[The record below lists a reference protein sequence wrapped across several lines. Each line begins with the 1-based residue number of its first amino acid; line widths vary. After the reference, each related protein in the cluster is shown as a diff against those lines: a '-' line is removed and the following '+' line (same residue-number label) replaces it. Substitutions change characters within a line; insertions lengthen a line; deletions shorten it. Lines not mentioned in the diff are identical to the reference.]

1 MGPAR
6 FGAGERADEQSHGPM
21 EVDHM
26 EFLDVV
32 GTRRSVRWFKTY
44 EPVEREK
51 VQEILEV
58 IRLTTCPGNLQPWRA
73 IVVWR
78 DELDHDVRE
87 ELLKA
92 DNWQGAHVQAP
103 VWIYIYAD
111 PSAAVPAQF
120 AINTQELISVGALP
134 SAYGWTKSRIEAAIE
149 HAEKTPA
156 GMASIDE
163 LLHDL
168 PAEASAAVAYAE
180 TVGACAVGVLAAV
193 NQGLGTCLHMIAK
206 GTAQEKVKELLGVPE
221 HWIPVWCQLVGY
233 PAEGAAAGGQRPR
246 RDFGDIFFEGNAS
259 TSFQR
264 DPAVV
269 AKLTAANLLQA
280 PAPLPSRRD
289 ELMFLARMYGYPED
303 QDD

>member
-1 MGPAR
+1 
-6 FGAGERADEQSHGPM
+6 
-21 EVDHM
+21 M
-26 EFLDVV
+26 EFLEAV

-44 EPVEREK
+44 EPVSREQ

-58 IRLTTCPGNLQPWRA
+58 IRLTTCPGNLQPWRC

-78 DELDHDVRE
+78 DELDPDVRE

-103 VWIYIYAD
+103 CWIYIYAD
-111 PSAAVPAQF
+111 PEAATPGSF
-120 AINTQELISVGALP
+120 AVNVQQLIEVGALP
-134 SAYGWTKSRIEAAIE
+134 SAYGWSKSRIVNAIE

-168 PAEASAAVAYAE
+168 PKEASSAIAYAE
-180 TVGACAVGVLAAV
+180 TVGACAVACVAAV
-193 NQGLGTCLHMIAK
+193 NAGLGACLHMVAK
-206 GTAQEKVKELLGVPE
+206 PTMQERVKQLLGVPE
-221 HWIPVWCQLVGY
+221 HWVPVWTLLIGH
-233 PAEGAAAGGQRPR
+233 PAEGMKAGGQRPR
-246 RDFGDIFFEGNAS
+246 FDFDHMFFEGKVG
-259 TSFQR
+259 TPFER

-269 AKLTAANLLQA
+269 QRLTAAKLLQD
-280 PAPLPSRRD
+280 PAPTPGRQD
-289 ELMFLARMYGYPED
+289 ELRFLARMYGYPED